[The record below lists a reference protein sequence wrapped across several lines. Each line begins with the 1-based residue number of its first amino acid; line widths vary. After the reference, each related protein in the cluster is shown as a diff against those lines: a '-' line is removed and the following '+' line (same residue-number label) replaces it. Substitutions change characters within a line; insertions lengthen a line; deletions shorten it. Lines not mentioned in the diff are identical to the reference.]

1 MFLRKLT
8 SRLGKPAPGPPAV
21 HLAAFGKHPGW
32 NDHIDDLGLSTPE
45 LVAAKRLIY
54 VEGVAGNIDSGAWDA
69 LDAGARLEGFDHL
82 FAWRLAGSHVLVGA
96 MWSSS
101 DGKGRKRY
109 PMVVCA
115 QLTGVSLA
123 WALHEA
129 MPVLLR
135 LRSECPQADSAER
148 VRSLIDRSRG
158 GLQAQVAAAEPQTE
172 NLDSAGLLKAL
183 SSRPELG
190 PDGLG
195 LVRIMYQCEREL
207 QAYRA
212 PKSGIVGRTSS
223 LVVRPQHLRVP
234 IGAESPEE
242 ALVTWHRFMLTQ
254 VDRTAAV
261 LAIVPMGQTWADVIV
276 GEPTPAQ
283 FFCLRAATKTMPL
296 GSDIPYTLDSEFVAR
311 AVREIGA

>member
-1 MFLRKLT
+1 M
-8 SRLGKPAPGPPAV
+8 
-21 HLAAFGKHPGW
+21 AAFGKHPGW

-45 LVAAKRLIY
+45 LVATKRLIY

-82 FAWRLAGSHVLVGA
+82 FAWRLAGSQVLAGA

-115 QLTGVSLA
+115 QLTGVGLA

-129 MPVLLR
+129 LPVLMR
-135 LRSECPQADSAER
+135 LRAECPQADTADR
-148 VRSLIDRSRG
+148 VRSLIDRSRA
-158 GLQAQVAAAEPQTE
+158 GLQAQVSAAEAQTE
-172 NLDSAGLLKAL
+172 TLDPAGLLRAL
-183 SSRPELG
+183 AARPELG

-207 QAYRA
+207 PAYRT
-212 PKSGIVGRTSS
+212 PKSGIVGRSS
-223 LVVRPQHLRVP
+223 TFVVRPQHLRVP
-234 IGAESPEE
+234 LGGDSPEQG
-242 ALVTWHRFMLTQ
+242 LVTWHRFMLTQ
-254 VDRTAAV
+254 VDRMSPV
-261 LAIVPMGQTWADVIV
+261 LAIVPVGQSWVDLIV

-283 FFCLRAATKTMPL
+283 FFCLRAAPKTMPL
-296 GSDIPYTLDSEFVAR
+296 GSDIPYSLDPEFVAR